1 MRRPMRLPKMMKYS
15 DAVIAGGIRVC
26 PQMRM
31 IRPNSR
37 IRMVSK
43 PVRFC
48 WKREATGRCPG
59 VPFTT
64 LVATGSLPRGRRL
77 ALAFDDAHEELFEAV
92 DLVAHAEH
100 FDALL
105 RQSREH
111 VVQVLLAILLDLE
124 GVIVR
129 ELDEVAGQRRRRAGG
144 VAQIQD
150 E

>member
-15 DAVIAGGIRVC
+15 VAVIAGGIRVC
-26 PQMRM
+26 PQMRT

-48 WKREATGRCPG
+48 WKRDAAAGLPG
-59 VPFTT
+59 TPFMT
-64 LVATGSLPRGRRL
+64 LVAIGCLPRGRRL

-105 RQSREH
+105 RQAREH
-111 VVQVLLAILLDLE
+111 VVQVLLAIHLDLE

-129 ELDEVAGQRRRRAGG
+129 ELDEVTGQRWRRGRG
-144 VAQIQD
+144 
-150 E
+150 